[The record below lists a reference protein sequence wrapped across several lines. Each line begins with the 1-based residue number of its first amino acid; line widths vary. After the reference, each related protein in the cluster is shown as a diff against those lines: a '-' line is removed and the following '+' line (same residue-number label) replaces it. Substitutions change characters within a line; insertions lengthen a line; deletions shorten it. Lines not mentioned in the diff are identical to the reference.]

1 MNLVYE
7 LTNLESKSHTFYLS
21 YFHAL
26 KYNLQGLTSNV
37 QDLRLKTVR
46 DWTHLLERHFHIAI
60 QKHPHVQ
67 LPVHTQHSGQN
78 IKLIN

>member
-7 LTNLESKSHTFYLS
+7 LTNLESKSHTFFLS

-37 QDLRLKTVR
+37 QDLRLKYVGDR
-46 DWTHLLERHFHIAI
+46 THLLERHFHIAI
-60 QKHPHVQ
+60 QKHHHVQ
-67 LPVHTQHSGQN
+67 LPIHTQHSGQK
-78 IKLIN
+78 IKVIN